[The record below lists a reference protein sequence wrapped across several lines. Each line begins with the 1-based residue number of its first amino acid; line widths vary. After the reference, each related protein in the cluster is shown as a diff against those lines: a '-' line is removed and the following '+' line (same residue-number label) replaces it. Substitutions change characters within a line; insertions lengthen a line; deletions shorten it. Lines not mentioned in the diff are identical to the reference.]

1 MILYAVVRPPSVI
14 FIHKAF
20 YKAQFLLVHLIEN
33 LHLFVMEV
41 GVSLL
46 ILFFRLLLFASDRR
60 SSSTPLRGVWNGMKS
75 LGSAWGWVASLILK
89 ISSLVEPTQRIFGAP
104 CSFFFLAL
112 SNPPST
118 FTFQTAPRKTT
129 LFAGPPSNEQFL
141 APLLLTKYRYQPLQL
156 EPLQLEGLEIWRFNG
171 PQR

>member
-1 MILYAVVRPPSVI
+1 M
-14 FIHKAF
+14 AF
-20 YKAQFLLVHLIEN
+20 FSF
-33 LHLFVMEV
+33 FV
-41 GVSLL
+41 
-46 ILFFRLLLFASDRR
+46 FFVFGCCHCVLLFWDGSEVQPPCRVYMNQDLQERKVAC
-60 SSSTPLRGVWNGMKS
+60 TPLRGVWNEMKS

-141 APLLLTKYRYQPLQL
+141 APLLLTKYRYQPLHL
-156 EPLQLEGLEIWRFNG
+156 EPLQLEGLEIWRSNG